1 MFLRTTLGLYAGFFY
16 RTKKG
21 AVEEVNK
28 KFTFCEKTTEVLCLE
43 LKLDSDIKG
52 NI

>member
-28 KFTFCEKTTEVLCLE
+28 KDRMCVCVLSSCGL
-43 LKLDSDIKG
+43 
-52 NI
+52 